1 MGIVVL
7 WAVLSALALLLVS
20 SRPNIYRAEA
30 VVQIDTQ
37 RIPENFVSSTVQ
49 VSLQDS
55 INSIS
60 KQVLSTDNLMKII
73 DDFNLYPTAQQPR
86 SVEELVDRI
95 RTKDLI
101 VKLERSLNGNRSG
114 AFRITF
120 DALDPNVAAQVVN
133 RVTDLF
139 IRENKKT
146 RGQRAQGT
154 TEFIETQLEQAKK
167 TLEEQEANLSHY
179 KLKWSGELP
188 QQESVLMSALAM
200 KRVELQSNQEAQNRA
215 EQNRLMLDNSISYS
229 ESSLVSA
236 SRALTQALN
245 TAQTARGVSTPQGL
259 DPQPPASAV
268 LEAQLNAARLRYYDE
283 YPEVKRL
290 RLDLEQVK
298 ASEAKAAAAA
308 AVQRASNPVNKTE
321 KLPERVSTAPQIAIT
336 QLQEEVKRE
345 KDRLA
350 NLKAQYEAVDK
361 EITTRKA
368 DRQSLL
374 SQIEEHQMRV
384 GKLPI
389 REQQMAGLTRDYEI
403 SKLNYRN
410 LHDKKVAADISA
422 EMERSEQSERFTIAE
437 APHVPTLPVA
447 PNRLLYNLVGWL
459 IALASSLAFFFGL
472 ELRKDNFLGEWEL
485 PADIA
490 VLGRIPKIVRR
501 RPDPQSSILGKFGF
515 SSGVSV
521 IMFALSAVG
530 LLATLLTIGGTQ

>member
-1 MGIVVL
+1 MAIVVL
-7 WAVLSALALLLVS
+7 WAVLSALAFLLVAG
-20 SRPNIYRAEA
+20 RPNIYRAEA
-30 VVQIDTQ
+30 VVLVDTQ
-37 RIPENFVSSTVQ
+37 KIPENFVSSTVQ

-60 KQVLSTDNLMKII
+60 KQVLSADNLMKII
-73 DDFNLYPTAQQPR
+73 DDFNLYPTIKQPR
-86 SVEELVDRI
+86 SIEDLVDRI
-95 RTKDLI
+95 RTKDLT

-139 IRENKKT
+139 IRENRKT

-167 TLEEQEANLSHY
+167 TLEEQEANLSRY

-188 QQESVLMSALAM
+188 QQESMLLSALAM

-245 TAQTARGVSTPQGL
+245 TAQTARGVSTPQGQE
-259 DPQPPASAV
+259 PQPPASAV

-308 AVQRASNPVNKTE
+308 AVKRASNPVDKT
-321 KLPERVSTAPQIAIT
+321 PERVSTAPQIATT

-350 NLKAQYEAVDK
+350 NLKAQYEAVNK
-361 EITTRKA
+361 EIATRKA

-374 SQIEEHQMRV
+374 SQIEEHQISV

-410 LHDKKVAADISA
+410 LHDKKMAADISE

-459 IALASSLAFFFGL
+459 AALAASLAFFFGL
-472 ELRKDNFLGEWEL
+472 ELRKDKFLGEWQL
-485 PADIA
+485 PADIT

-501 RPDPQSSILGKFGF
+501 RPDPQSSILAKFGF

-521 IMFALSAVG
+521 LMFALSAVG

>member
-1 MGIVVL
+1 M
-7 WAVLSALALLLVS
+7 
-20 SRPNIYRAEA
+20 
-30 VVQIDTQ
+30 
-37 RIPENFVSSTVQ
+37 
-49 VSLQDS
+49 
-55 INSIS
+55 
-60 KQVLSTDNLMKII
+60 
-73 DDFNLYPTAQQPR
+73 
-86 SVEELVDRI
+86 
-95 RTKDLI
+95 
-101 VKLERSLNGNRSG
+101 
-114 AFRITF
+114 
-120 DALDPNVAAQVVN
+120 VN

-139 IRENKKT
+139 IRENRKT

-154 TEFIETQLEQAKK
+154 TEFIETHLEQAKK
-167 TLEEQEANLSHY
+167 TLEEQEANLSRY

-188 QQESVLMSALAM
+188 QQESMLLSALAM

-245 TAQTARGVSTPQGL
+245 TAQTARGVSTPQGQE
-259 DPQPPASAV
+259 PQPPASAV

-308 AVQRASNPVNKTE
+308 AVKRASNPVDKT
-321 KLPERVSTAPQIAIT
+321 PERVSTAPQIATT

-350 NLKAQYEAVDK
+350 NLKAQYEAVNK
-361 EITTRKA
+361 EIATRKA

-374 SQIEEHQMRV
+374 SQIEEHQISV

-410 LHDKKVAADISA
+410 PRSISSEMSAAIFLSC
-422 EMERSEQSERFTIAE
+422 RF
-437 APHVPTLPVA
+437 
-447 PNRLLYNLVGWL
+447 R
-459 IALASSLAFFFGL
+459 
-472 ELRKDNFLGEWEL
+472 
-485 PADIA
+485 
-490 VLGRIPKIVRR
+490 
-501 RPDPQSSILGKFGF
+501 
-515 SSGVSV
+515 
-521 IMFALSAVG
+521 
-530 LLATLLTIGGTQ
+530 

>member
-7 WAVLSALALLLVS
+7 WAVLSALAFLLVAG
-20 SRPNIYRAEA
+20 RPNIYRAEA
-30 VVQIDTQ
+30 VVLVDTQ
-37 RIPENFVSSTVQ
+37 KIPENFVSSTVQ

-60 KQVLSTDNLMKII
+60 KQVLSADNLMKII
-73 DDFNLYPTAQQPR
+73 DDFNLYPTIKQPR
-86 SVEELVDRI
+86 SIEDLVDRI
-95 RTKDLI
+95 RTKDLT

-139 IRENKKT
+139 IRENRKT

-154 TEFIETQLEQAKK
+154 TEFIETHLEQAKK
-167 TLEEQEANLSHY
+167 TLEEQEANLSRY

-188 QQESVLMSALAM
+188 QQESMLLSALAM
-200 KRVELQSNQEAQNRA
+200 KRAELQSNQEAQNRA

-245 TAQTARGVSTPQGL
+245 TAQTARGVSTPQGQE
-259 DPQPPASAV
+259 PQPPASAV

-308 AVQRASNPVNKTE
+308 AVKRASNPVDKT
-321 KLPERVSTAPQIAIT
+321 PERVSTAPQIATT

-350 NLKAQYEAVDK
+350 NLKAQYEAVNK
-361 EITTRKA
+361 EIATRKA

-374 SQIEEHQMRV
+374 SQIEEHQISV

-410 LHDKKVAADISA
+410 LHDKKMAADISE

-459 IALASSLAFFFGL
+459 AALAASLAFFFGL
-472 ELRKDNFLGEWEL
+472 ELRKDKFLGEWQL
-485 PADIA
+485 PADIT

-501 RPDPQSSILGKFGF
+501 RPDPQSSILAKFGF

-521 IMFALSAVG
+521 LMFALSAVG